1 MLRTSVQQTPYG
13 RRQGMRQIIAVTAI
27 EAGALQTG
35 IVCAAVLLALGG
47 RWNNDL
53 ADGVVVV
60 RNPFS
65 KNP

>member
-1 MLRTSVQQTPYG
+1 
-13 RRQGMRQIIAVTAI
+13 MRQIIAVTAI